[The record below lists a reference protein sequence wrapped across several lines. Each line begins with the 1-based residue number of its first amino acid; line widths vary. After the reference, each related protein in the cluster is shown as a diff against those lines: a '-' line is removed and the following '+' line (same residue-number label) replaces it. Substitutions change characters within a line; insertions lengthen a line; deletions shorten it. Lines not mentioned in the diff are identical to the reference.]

1 MTTIVYDHK
10 NKLIATDG
18 RISCGGVISTDQA
31 EKRVVKNEVAFYFC
45 GKVCDE
51 QLFMEGFFGKKIT
64 EVPECKALVVEDESV
79 YLCIFNDECI
89 LEKCPLTYNET
100 IGSGGDFALSAMD
113 FGKNVEE
120 AVEYACTR
128 DLYSGGQIRVYEI

>member
-31 EKRVVKNEVAFYFC
+31 EKRIVKEEVAFYFC

-64 EVPECKALVVEDESV
+64 EVPECRALVVDGLTA
-79 YLCIFNDECI
+79 YLCEFNNDCI
-89 LEKCPLTYNET
+89 LEKCPLTYNES
-100 IGSGGDFALSAMD
+100 IGSGREFALSAMD
-113 FGKNVEE
+113 FGKNAKE

-128 DLYSGGQIRVYEI
+128 DLYSGGLIRVYEV